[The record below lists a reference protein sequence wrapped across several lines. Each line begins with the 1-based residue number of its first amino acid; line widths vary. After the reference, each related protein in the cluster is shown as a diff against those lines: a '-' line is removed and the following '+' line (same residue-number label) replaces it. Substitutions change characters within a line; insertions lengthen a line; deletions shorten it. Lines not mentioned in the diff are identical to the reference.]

1 MPLSLIRKQM
11 TKPEHISAIGWM
23 LFSAFC
29 FAVMGAFTHALSGRF
44 DWSVIAFSRAFVN
57 LIFIAVLA
65 LVTSKPLIFFSAP
78 ANLWWRS
85 VFGTFSLF
93 GTFYVFS
100 YVPIAEATSV
110 VNTVPLW
117 MVIML
122 AFISKQHVPRSV
134 WFAVFCGIAGVCF
147 IQQPHFSQTNFAIAI
162 GLAGAFFAA
171 VAMYNLHQIANVH
184 PVTIVAHFMSTASIL
199 TFLVMVPSLVTIFEG
214 ERYSLAVI
222 LALLGVGVSGTVA
235 QLAMTHAY
243 MLGNPATNSTVGLG
257 QVAFATLFDVV
268 VWHRS
273 FTPATIFGIALITIP
288 TTYFLAKM
296 PVRNSIPST

>member
-1 MPLSLIRKQM
+1 MPLSLRKRM

-57 LIFIAVLA
+57 LIFIAALA

-85 VFGTFSLF
+85 VSGTFSLF

-147 IQQPHFSQTNFAIAI
+147 IQQPHFNQTNFAIAI
-162 GLAGAFFAA
+162 GLAGAFWGLARDRDLAA
-171 VAMYNLHQIANVH
+171 FMGSSAFLAGLSMATAACVFPVMLRAIHDPALSLTAFNSGGDPAGLTTALRWLVLGLPLALFYLAVVFRLHRGRAEAA
-184 PVTIVAHFMSTASIL
+184 P
-199 TFLVMVPSLVTIFEG
+199 EG
-214 ERYSLAVI
+214 EGY
-222 LALLGVGVSGTVA
+222 
-235 QLAMTHAY
+235 
-243 MLGNPATNSTVGLG
+243 
-257 QVAFATLFDVV
+257 
-268 VWHRS
+268 
-273 FTPATIFGIALITIP
+273 
-288 TTYFLAKM
+288 
-296 PVRNSIPST
+296 